1 MSENQPVI
9 LEGIPVFTGNLA
21 LLDTKVTSLTK
32 DGEKISSA
40 AADIHS
46 SFGGLQAFYKAPEA
60 DQLFATTKPVAD
72 RGASLKSDLATITS
86 ALSSYSDDAHPLV
99 EKLKRLKRDAGAF
112 LVKVNADDKWRE
124 DGDLVEENNNR
135 RAEIAET
142 WAAFQAVERACHNKI
157 ISLVPDGKQL
167 TLDDG
172 SGGKGMYGYDAEAL
186 KHAKGLPWGDPV
198 KESTRWFQVW
208 EHAWDFGKG
217 VVVDGVWGTIKGL
230 GTLVGTDGWESMKQA
245 WTGLAKLTTGVI
257 ISTTPLAAAFWLTP
271 EDKLPSWLRDS
282 RTAMKETGK
291 ALLAWDQW
299 SENPAR
305 AAGAVTFNVV
315 TTVFTGGTGGAVAGG
330 GKAALAAKALSF
342 AGKAGRVIDPM
353 TYLFKG
359 AGAGL
364 TKISDVMAGL
374 KGMGNIE
381 VPTLPSG
388 TVTLPDGGFKL
399 ADGTLHLPE
408 GAAIPDGAFEVP
420 KGAVKLPEGMDIPA
434 GAVDLGD
441 GVVRLPEG
449 MTPPAGS
456 LPIPEGALKLPEGTA
471 ALPEGTVRGT
481 DKDGNIVHLDREG
494 NILKEDGTLK
504 QHHSAAPDG
513 NPTDGAPIRT
523 DADTPL
529 PRTPAE
535 ESALVGAGA
544 RTGGGDSIRLGSD
557 FSDTGRLGDD
567 AARTGDDVG
576 HSGPAGQVS
585 SGGLGDSPPPGG
597 HADSL
602 SHGPSASHEPL
613 TGNHSDGPGG
623 GSSHDGPA
631 GSDGMVGDGGHVPGG
646 SGSDVPPISHG
657 DGFGGPGVVGSDGPG
672 GNLPDGSWS
681 GENGLRL
688 DREANA
694 AADDFMRRSAVA
706 EPRITESMQGI
717 AGRVDDG
724 RLIGLEYRLKGDDS
738 LKRKLATDLLE
749 DSAVAPSRALADIK
763 DSIRYTMEIPGRSY
777 TQGVR
782 QAINDLQA
790 KGFENITFKNT
801 WDSAGY
807 KGINS
812 TWRDPVSGQIFEL
825 QFHTADSFVAKMD
838 GHALYEKE
846 RLPGNSPDELA
857 AIRTEQSELFGKVPV
872 PRDAGAIRLGAHGA
886 DDLATSFGKDVA
898 PAPGELPSVADDA
911 GGLTDGAGGRADDAP
926 EGTEPTYT
934 DGPGGGW
941 GGAGWVEKPSDY
953 AAGIY
958 DSLRATPNHIDI
970 PVMSRNTGIDESV
983 LRQVKSHM
991 MRSQHD
997 VVIQPGEWKRGRF
1010 TPRDDIAD
1018 LWDGA
1023 RKGTL
1028 NEAQIKEFRNLM
1040 THEYVESRLMKAGLP
1055 YLHDQA
1061 GLWRREPDGTYA
1073 GGGRYSPKSLSAAG
1087 AHDLAPNP
1095 VRGGFG
1101 TAWQKL
1107 GLKHPK
1113 TKLAADLS
1121 NLDDFVK
1128 DVFQELRDKGLEL
1141 K

>member
-135 RAEIAET
+135 HAEIAET

-167 TLDDG
+167 KVDDG

-198 KESTRWFQVW
+198 KESTPWYHIH
-208 EHAWDFGKG
+208 EHLWDFGKG

-245 WTGLAKLTTGVI
+245 WTGLAKLTTGII

-299 SENPAR
+299 SENPSR

-330 GKAALAAKALSF
+330 GKAAVAAKALSF
-342 AGKAGRVIDPM
+342 AGKAGRAIDPM

-381 VPTLPSG
+381 IPTLPPGSI
-388 TVTLPDGGFKL
+388 TLPDGGFKL

-408 GAAIPDGAFEVP
+408 GAAVPDGAFEVP
-420 KGAVKLPEGMDIPA
+420 KGAVKLPDGMDIPA
-434 GAVDLGD
+434 GAVDLGG

-456 LPIPEGALKLPEGTA
+456 LPIPEGALKLPEGTT

-494 NILKEDGTLK
+494 NILKEDGTLQ

-513 NPTDGAPIRT
+513 DPTDGAPIRT

-557 FSDTGRLGDD
+557 FGDKGRLGDD
-567 AARTGDDVG
+567 AARTGDNVTAPDRT
-576 HSGPAGQVS
+576 
-585 SGGLGDSPPPGG
+585 PGG
-597 HADSL
+597 TATNLPGGSAPDNLPTNSLDNGTPGSTPRDHLPANHLDGGGPTGTGSRDIPGGSAADSGIPNGL
-602 SHGPSASHEPL
+602 HPEFTGPSAPHGGPVSAEDATAATSRENGQPQDSAQHKPTTAEIKAKQDEFIRLANDPDK
-613 TGNHSDGPGG
+613 TWFDQFYRADGHRHSIEVKIDGVELPIL
-623 GSSHDGPA
+623 A
-631 GSDGMVGDGGHVPGG
+631 KGSDG
-646 SGSDVPPISHG
+646 SWISKH
-657 DGFGGPGVVGSDGPG
+657 DLPSASSEVKFG
-672 GNLPDGSWS
+672 
-681 GENGLRL
+681 R
-688 DREANA
+688 
-694 AADDFMRRSAVA
+694 
-706 EPRITESMQGI
+706 
-717 AGRVDDG
+717 
-724 RLIGLEYRLKGDDS
+724 
-738 LKRKLATDLLE
+738 
-749 DSAVAPSRALADIK
+749 
-763 DSIRYTMEIPGRSY
+763 
-777 TQGVR
+777 
-782 QAINDLQA
+782 
-790 KGFENITFKNT
+790 
-801 WDSAGY
+801 
-807 KGINS
+807 
-812 TWRDPVSGQIFEL
+812 
-825 QFHTADSFVAKMD
+825 
-838 GHALYEKE
+838 
-846 RLPGNSPDELA
+846 DELA
-857 AIRTEQSELFGKVPV
+857 RGSAPVAHIDHFDNIAMDRKVSVDLANAERAHKANPTV
-872 PRDAGAIRLGAHGA
+872 ETLQKVQKTSDVFHGRLGEEVSNNSGFSERLGEESASLHVVPEKFPDAVAQPLPKTANGA
-886 DDLATSFGKDVA
+886 NMFDQLYRRAGGKLLIIEAKA
-898 PAPGELPSVADDA
+898 PSSGLIWRRGLGEADGLMVKQGTREYLQTIIAEMEARPHLTVTDDA
-911 GGLTDGAGGRADDAP
+911 GKVWTNAQLASELDAALTGGTL
-926 EGTEPTYT
+926 E
-934 DGPGGGW
+934 
-941 GGAGWVEKPSDY
+941 Y
-953 AAGIY
+953 AMV
-958 DSLRATPNHIDI
+958 RATE
-970 PVMSRNTGIDESV
+970 G
-983 LRQVKSHM
+983 Q
-991 MRSQHD
+991 
-997 VVIQPGEWKRGRF
+997 
-1010 TPRDDIAD
+1010 
-1018 LWDGA
+1018 
-1023 RKGTL
+1023 
-1028 NEAQIKEFRNLM
+1028 
-1040 THEYVESRLMKAGLP
+1040 
-1055 YLHDQA
+1055 
-1061 GLWRREPDGTYA
+1061 GTYA
-1073 GGGRYSPKSLSAAG
+1073 GAVIEHFKI
-1087 AHDLAPNP
+1087 
-1095 VRGGFG
+1095 
-1101 TAWQKL
+1101 
-1107 GLKHPK
+1107 
-1113 TKLAADLS
+1113 
-1121 NLDDFVK
+1121 
-1128 DVFQELRDKGLEL
+1128 
-1141 K
+1141 

>member
-330 GKAALAAKALSF
+330 GKAAVAAKALSF

-364 TKISDVMAGL
+364 TKISGVMAGL

-381 VPTLPSG
+381 IPTLPPG

-513 NPTDGAPIRT
+513 NPTDGAHIRT

-557 FSDTGRLGDD
+557 FGDTGRLGDD
-567 AARTGDDVG
+567 AARTSDNATTPDRTPGGTANNLPGGSAPDNSPVNSLDDRA
-576 HSGPAGQVS
+576 PAGS
-585 SGGLGDSPPPGG
+585 NS
-597 HADSL
+597 
-602 SHGPSASHEPL
+602 EK
-613 TGNHSDGPGG
+613 GG
-623 GSSHDGPA
+623 GSGGESHVDRPSGGDQSPTSRPDTTETGP
-631 GSDGMVGDGGHVPGG
+631 GSASELPSETPKHMPSGESAPTGGLDDAARVGDEATSPEYK
-646 SGSDVPPISHG
+646 DPDNVPPHERDIRE
-657 DGFGGPGVVGSDGPG
+657 PG
-672 GNLPDGSWS
+672 GNL
-681 GENGLRL
+681 
-688 DREANA
+688 
-694 AADDFMRRSAVA
+694 ADDAARRSAELIRVGDSPLPPA
-706 EPRITESMQGI
+706 GPGNKVLGVLEE
-717 AGRVDDG
+717 GRVERNSEGLITLIDG
-724 RLIGLEYRLKGDDS
+724 RNAEHFLKDLSFQRAETYRAAKEAGTFPRKQTGACVGVVMDLRTGTIIEAINGKFDNVIPADRVHPTIAARHEGFDNPPAPDHPLGHAEVKAVNELLWERRKQGLPDD
-738 LKRKLATDLLE
+738 
-749 DSAVAPSRALADIK
+749 VAALPELRASVEFPFL
-763 DSIRYTMEIPGRSY
+763 SHRRTELPGRPAAFCANCEHMLE
-777 TQGVR
+777 GVDSSHGKFTG
-782 QAINDLQA
+782 NPPTD
-790 KGFENITFKNT
+790 EN
-801 WDSAGY
+801 W
-807 KGINS
+807 
-812 TWRDPVSGQIFEL
+812 
-825 QFHTADSFVAKMD
+825 
-838 GHALYEKE
+838 
-846 RLPGNSPDELA
+846 
-857 AIRTEQSELFGKVPV
+857 
-872 PRDAGAIRLGAHGA
+872 
-886 DDLATSFGKDVA
+886 
-898 PAPGELPSVADDA
+898 
-911 GGLTDGAGGRADDAP
+911 
-926 EGTEPTYT
+926 
-934 DGPGGGW
+934 
-941 GGAGWVEKPSDY
+941 
-953 AAGIY
+953 
-958 DSLRATPNHIDI
+958 I
-970 PVMSRNTGIDESV
+970 P
-983 LRQVKSHM
+983 
-991 MRSQHD
+991 
-997 VVIQPGEWKRGRF
+997 
-1010 TPRDDIAD
+1010 
-1018 LWDGA
+1018 
-1023 RKGTL
+1023 
-1028 NEAQIKEFRNLM
+1028 
-1040 THEYVESRLMKAGLP
+1040 
-1055 YLHDQA
+1055 
-1061 GLWRREPDGTYA
+1061 
-1073 GGGRYSPKSLSAAG
+1073 
-1087 AHDLAPNP
+1087 
-1095 VRGGFG
+1095 
-1101 TAWQKL
+1101 
-1107 GLKHPK
+1107 
-1113 TKLAADLS
+1113 
-1121 NLDDFVK
+1121 
-1128 DVFQELRDKGLEL
+1128 
-1141 K
+1141 